1 MAISHA
7 NATSRGAALAFVTLE
22 WVVSTERLPET
33 PHDVLPTNASLTQT
47 GGLGQFYCNQPAR
60 LNHSIICTVLG
71 AAMVVK
77 LWLEEHHGSAF
88 CHSIKSC

>member
-33 PHDVLPTNASLTQT
+33 PFDVLPTNVSLTHR
-47 GGLGQFYCNQPAR
+47 GGGSSIVINQLDLITLLYAPY
-60 LNHSIICTVLG
+60 
-71 AAMVVK
+71 
-77 LWLEEHHGSAF
+77 
-88 CHSIKSC
+88 